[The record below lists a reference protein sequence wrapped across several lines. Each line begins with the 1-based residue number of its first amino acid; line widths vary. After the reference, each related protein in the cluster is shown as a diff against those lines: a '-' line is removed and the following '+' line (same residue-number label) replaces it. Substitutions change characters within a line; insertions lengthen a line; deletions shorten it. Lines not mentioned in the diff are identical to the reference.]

1 MKKSQGNKKTVR
13 KSIGSTTRSSK
24 VGTPKKSTQ
33 SAKNPAKKRKNL
45 IKADFTPFILLAA
58 ALLTE
63 TCFLMTEQAGVIGE
77 LIQKLFFGLFGLS
90 AHLIP
95 LGLLLIAFFY
105 KDLKSHGTLRFKLI
119 MFPVFT
125 VTLSVASTLIAQ
137 NGLEGAKF
145 SFKTFWE
152 TGVLSESGGVF
163 GGVLGMLFSAM
174 FGGVA
179 AGVISIVAVIAIAS
193 LSFGKTRLGVW
204 LIFVRDKKSEGSMR
218 DTEGAPTEPI
228 KTTVTP
234 KAAPKVAQI
243 IAPRR
248 IDTLISEEE
257 PSLPS
262 APDLALLTDEPVI
275 SELLSNGHAMDEP
288 EYSDGVS
295 ANGELTDTDEHYDG
309 FDRDENL
316 RASYRPADLMED
328 FGFRDEIRR
337 AEKEDIYS
345 EGPKPEPQKPL
356 ELPKIQPTAPKKQ
369 DPTEATKGYSP
380 FATIM
385 SREEFFSGKGAKPTY
400 ETPKRASSTSGETVA
415 YSPFSDP
422 IASMNA
428 PKRDTADL
436 PPQSYIAAGQE
447 KIWEDMRSRN
457 GDTDRN
463 NDSDNDGVSWINGD
477 PIAPIASQSVDTALP
492 ESDTVEDDDV
502 MRIAAAFGSRSS
514 DIGRNGDLG
523 INEVLRTPITAQVIE
538 TPATDEFIEP
548 TPIPPTKDELYSRDP
563 MADFAPE
570 TSEKQGFASAFPQK
584 NEPVQSAP
592 ITPPASQS
600 VEPEPTASVTPII
613 TTSSTPITPSAP
625 EKMTPAM
632 PLETTHSAFD
642 DDIVAPEQEDE
653 SAASSPNADYSDER
667 DPRVISPFS
676 RYTKLRYPKYVK
688 PPSSLLDEAD
698 NSKKISEEEIHAV
711 MQKIL
716 DKFESFHVDVSITGY
731 SAGPSITR
739 YEVTPG
745 PGVKYKQVTGLAED
759 IGLALQSDAIKGEVR
774 IVNVPGKP
782 VIGIE
787 VPNSVVSK
795 VSLRSLIE
803 NPDFQ
808 KAKSKITV
816 CVGLTVSCKPVYMNI
831 DDMPHVLVAGQTKSG
846 KSVAINAMIMSL
858 IYRASPDEVQ
868 FILVDPKQVELSIY
882 NDIPHMAMP
891 VIDDPKRA
899 AGALQWAVAEMERR
913 YTLIKNARVR
923 DREEYYKTKDQ
934 NPDFEYMPQIIIII
948 DELADLMLQVREHV
962 EEPIN
967 RLAAKARAC
976 GINLVIGTQR
986 PSTDIVTGLIKAN
999 IPSKIAFR
1007 VASNVDSRVI
1017 LGNVGAEKLLGRGD
1031 MLYHPTG
1038 SNQIRAQG
1046 AFVDTSEIKR
1056 VLDFI
1061 IDNNGSV
1068 EYDPEILYRLQ
1079 SETDK
1084 LNKTDKKAVGG
1095 DDEYAVDTADIDF
1108 DYLCQAVELVINLG
1122 KATTNVIQRHLKIG
1136 FNRASNIVDRL
1147 EDLGFISKSNGSSK
1161 PRDVTVTMAEFLEW
1175 KNSHQK

>member
-1 MKKSQGNKKTVR
+1 MKSKKSVKKPNGARASSKSGAKRRVALNKSGRTSIPKQKLSDKR
-13 KSIGSTTRSSK
+13 KKSIF
-24 VGTPKKSTQ
+24 
-33 SAKNPAKKRKNL
+33 SA
-45 IKADFTPFILLAA
+45 ITPFILFAVS
-58 ALLTE
+58 LLLE
-63 TCFLMTEQAGVIGE
+63 TCFLLPEKSGGAGMLVHD
-77 LIQKLFFGLFGLS
+77 LFFGLFGS
-90 AHLIP
+90 VSHVIAI
-95 LGLLLIAFFY
+95 GLLLISFFY
-105 KDLKSHGTLRFKLI
+105 KDLSERGALRYKLVLFAVLAAVLTSANTL
-119 MFPVFT
+119 
-125 VTLSVASTLIAQ
+125 AAQ
-137 NGLEGAKF
+137 NGLKDAAF
-145 SFKTFWE
+145 SLNTFWQ
-152 TGVLSESGGVF
+152 TGTLAESGGVF
-163 GGVLGMLFSAM
+163 GGVLGFLFSKS
-174 FGGVA
+174 FGGIGA
-179 AGVISIVAVIAIAS
+179 TVITVIASVALAS
-193 LSFGKTRLGVW
+193 LCFGKTRLGVW
-204 LIFVRDKKSEGSMR
+204 QVFVRDKNGESAMRPQQHTAPARPESAPVVAKS
-218 DTEGAPTEPI
+218 GAPQITEI
-228 KTTVTP
+228 TV
-234 KAAPKVAQI
+234 
-243 IAPRR
+243 PRR
-248 IDTLISEEE
+248 IDTLLSNDITESE
-257 PSLPS
+257 PS
-262 APDLALLTDEPVI
+262 APQLSEPEQLIPELVGGEAENVPEYTDGVQSDGQLTDLDDFDD
-275 SELLSNGHAMDEP
+275 SL
-288 EYSDGVS
+288 
-295 ANGELTDTDEHYDG
+295 GEGDV
-309 FDRDENL
+309 L
-316 RASYRPADLMED
+316 RSSYRPADLMED
-328 FGFRDEIRR
+328 FGFR
-337 AEKEDIYS
+337 AEQTRKTEKQDIYS
-345 EGPKPEPQKPL
+345 EEPKPAPARPIEVPR
-356 ELPKIQPTAPKKQ
+356 TAPATPKKQ
-369 DPTEATKGYSP
+369 ESPEAPRGYSP

-385 SREEFFSGKGAKPTY
+385 SKEEFFGERDAKKTY
-400 ETPKRASSTSGETVA
+400 DTPENTAAPSVKTVA

-428 PKRDTADL
+428 PKRDVTDL

-447 KIWEDMRSRN
+447 KIWEDMREQARIIENEHNAAAKAAEETENEPVFSKAALSFNEFSRN
-457 GDTDRN
+457 NGTGR
-463 NDSDNDGVSWINGD
+463 SD
-477 PIAPIASQSVDTALP
+477 
-492 ESDTVEDDDV
+492 DTVNYGISAKFSAIEDNQNSFSPV
-502 MRIAAAFGSRSS
+502 
-514 DIGRNGDLG
+514 
-523 INEVLRTPITAQVIE
+523 
-538 TPATDEFIEP
+538 
-548 TPIPPTKDELYSRDP
+548 PTKDELYSSDP
-563 MADFAPE
+563 MADFAPAQN
-570 TSEKQGFASAFPQK
+570 EKPSFSSAFPERH
-584 NEPVQSAP
+584 EPVQSAP
-592 ITPPASQS
+592 VFTNEPKPTPTYTDPAPAQPENPIIPPAQ
-600 VEPEPTASVTPII
+600 PKISVT
-613 TTSSTPITPSAP
+613 SAP
-625 EKMTPAM
+625 VTPERAVPVM
-632 PLETTHSAFD
+632 PAENTHSAFD
-642 DDIVAPEQEDE
+642 DDITAPEQEDE
-653 SAASSPNADYSDER
+653 SARPAAEQEPER
-667 DPRVISPFS
+667 DPRVINPFS

-688 PPSSLLDEAD
+688 PPTSLLDEAD
-698 NSKKISEEEIHAV
+698 STKKISEEEIHAV
-711 MQKIL
+711 MRKIL

-759 IGLALQSDAIKGEVR
+759 IGLALQSDTIKGEVR
-774 IVNVPGKP
+774 IVTVPGKP

-795 VSLRSLIE
+795 VSLRSLVE

-816 CVGLTVSCKPVYMNI
+816 CVGLTVSGKPVYMNI

-846 KSVAINAMIMSL
+846 KSVAINAMIMSI

-882 NDIPHMAMP
+882 NDIPHMVMP

-923 DREEYYKTKDQ
+923 DREEYYRMKDQ

-1038 SNQIRAQG
+1038 GNQIRAQG
-1046 AFVDTSEIKR
+1046 AFVDTPEIKR

-1061 IDNNGSV
+1061 IENNGAV

-1084 LNKTDKKAVGG
+1084 LNKTDKKSAIGG
-1095 DDEYAVDTADIDF
+1095 DDDFAVDTADIDF

-1136 FNRASNIVDRL
+1136 FNRASNIVDKL

-1161 PRDVTVTMAEFLEW
+1161 PRDVTVTMAEYLEW

>member
-1 MKKSQGNKKTVR
+1 MRSKKTVKKPVGAR
-13 KSIGSTTRSSK
+13 PSSSSGAK
-24 VGTPKKSTQ
+24 KTVSAHKNGKLPSAKKKPLPKKTY
-33 SAKNPAKKRKNL
+33 AKRKNSVITTL
-45 IKADFTPFILLAA
+45 TPFILLAVS
-58 ALLTE
+58 LLLE
-63 TCFLMTEQAGVIGE
+63 TCFLLSEQSGAAGM
-77 LIQKLFFGLFGLS
+77 LIHNLFFGLFGS
-90 AHLIP
+90 VSHVIAI
-95 LGLLLIAFFY
+95 GLLLIAFFF
-105 KDLKSHGTLRFKLI
+105 KDLEQNGVLRYKLI
-119 MFPVFT
+119 LFPILVT
-125 VTLSVASTLIAQ
+125 VLASVNTLAAQ
-137 NGLEGAKF
+137 NGLSDAAF
-145 SFKTFWE
+145 SFKEFWQ
-152 TGVLSESGGVF
+152 TGTLAESGGVF
-163 GGVLGMLFSAM
+163 GGVFGFLFSKL
-174 FGGVA
+174 FGGIA
-179 AGVISIVAVIAIAS
+179 ATVITVIASVALAS
-193 LSFGKTRLGVW
+193 LCFGKTKLGVW
-204 LIFVRDKKSEGSMR
+204 RVFVRDKNGENAMR
-218 DTEGAPTEPI
+218 QQQHAAPAKPESAPTVAKAGAPKITEI
-228 KTTVTP
+228 TV
-234 KAAPKVAQI
+234 
-243 IAPRR
+243 PRR
-248 IDTLISEEE
+248 IDTLLSSDTAESE
-257 PSLPS
+257 PS
-262 APDLALLTDEPVI
+262 APQLAEPEQLIPELVGAAAENAPEYADGVQADGQLTDLDDFDDSLGE
-275 SELLSNGHAMDEP
+275 G
-288 EYSDGVS
+288 DG
-295 ANGELTDTDEHYDG
+295 
-309 FDRDENL
+309 L
-316 RASYRPADLMED
+316 RSSYRPADLMED
-328 FGFRDEIRR
+328 FGFRAEQTKK
-337 AEKEDIYS
+337 AEKQDVYS
-345 EGPKPEPQKPL
+345 EAPKTAPPKPIEAPRTA
-356 ELPKIQPTAPKKQ
+356 PTAPKKQ
-369 DPTEATKGYSP
+369 ESAEAPRGYSP

-385 SREEFFSGKGAKPTY
+385 SKEEFFSERNAKKTY
-400 ETPKRASSTSGETVA
+400 NTPKKTTAPSGETVA

-428 PKRDTADL
+428 PKRDTTDL

-447 KIWEDMRSRN
+447 KMWEDMREQAQSIEDEQNAGR
-457 GDTDRN
+457 
-463 NDSDNDGVSWINGD
+463 NDGTGRND
-477 PIAPIASQSVDTALP
+477 DTAIYDVFSKISTIECTPNGVSSEIPTAERTPNGVSSEIPL
-492 ESDTVEDDDV
+492 VEDTKNN
-502 MRIAAAFGSRSS
+502 AS
-514 DIGRNGDLG
+514 
-523 INEVLRTPITAQVIE
+523 TA
-538 TPATDEFIEP
+538 
-548 TPIPPTKDELYSRDP
+548 PTKDELYSSDP
-563 MADFAPE
+563 MADFAPAE
-570 TSEKQGFASAFPQK
+570 KEKQSFSSAFPERP
-584 NEPVQSAP
+584 EPVQPSPVFTNEPKPTTAYAEP
-592 ITPPASQS
+592 TTAQPVNSITPPAQPKIPVTSA
-600 VEPEPTASVTPII
+600 PVTPERAV
-613 TTSSTPITPSAP
+613 PV
-625 EKMTPAM
+625 MPA
-632 PLETTHSAFD
+632 ENTHSAFD
-642 DDIVAPEQEDE
+642 DDITAPEQEDE
-653 SAASSPNADYSDER
+653 ISRPVAEQEPER
-667 DPRVISPFS
+667 DPRVINPFS

-688 PPSSLLDEAD
+688 PPTSLLDEAD
-698 NSKKISEEEIHAV
+698 NTKKISEEEVHAV
-711 MQKIL
+711 MRKIL

-759 IGLALQSDAIKGEVR
+759 IGLALQSDSIKGEVR
-774 IVNVPGKP
+774 IVTVPGKP

-795 VSLRSLIE
+795 VSLRSLVE

-816 CVGLTVSCKPVYMNI
+816 CVGLTVSGKPVYMNI

-846 KSVAINAMIMSL
+846 KSVAINAMIMSI

-882 NDIPHMAMP
+882 NDIPHMVMP

-923 DREEYYKTKDQ
+923 DREEYYRTKDQ

-1038 SNQIRAQG
+1038 GNQIRAQG
-1046 AFVDTSEIKR
+1046 AFVDTPEIKR

-1061 IDNNGSV
+1061 IENNGAV

-1084 LNKTDKKAVGG
+1084 LNKTDKKSAIGG
-1095 DDEYAVDTADIDF
+1095 DDDFAVDTADIDF

-1136 FNRASNIVDRL
+1136 FNRASNIVDKL

-1161 PRDVTVTMAEFLEW
+1161 PRDVTVTMAEYLEW

>member
-1 MKKSQGNKKTVR
+1 MKKTQVKKKTVH
-13 KSIGSTTRSSK
+13 KNTG
-24 VGTPKKSTQ
+24 GAPKKHTAASKKPVKKH
-33 SAKNPAKKRKNL
+33 AKIINTD
-45 IKADFTPFILLAA
+45 ITPFVLLAL
-58 ALLTE
+58 ALLLE
-63 TCFLMTEQAGVIGE
+63 TCFLLTEQAGAVGA
-77 LIQKLFFGLFGLS
+77 LVHKLFFGLFGLG

-95 LGLLLIAFFY
+95 IGLLLIAFFY

-119 MFPVFT
+119 MFPILT
-125 VTLSVASTLIAQ
+125 VVLSVASTLIAQ
-137 NGLEGAKF
+137 NGLKNTEF
-145 SFKTFWE
+145 SFKIFWE
-152 TGVLSESGGVF
+152 SGILSESGGVF
-163 GGVLGMLFSAM
+163 GGVLGMLFSLI
-174 FGGVA
+174 FGGTA
-179 AGVISIVAVIAIAS
+179 ATVIAVIALIALAS

-204 LIFVRDKKSEGSMR
+204 LIFVRDRKAENAVR
-218 DTEGAPTEPI
+218 DSAPQGEP
-228 KTTVTP
+228 V
-234 KAAPKVAQI
+234 KAATVSKATQKSAELT
-243 IAPRR
+243 APRR
-248 IDTLISEEE
+248 IDTLISSSE
-257 PSLPS
+257 PELASTPELP
-262 APDLALLTDEPVI
+262 
-275 SELLSNGHAMDEP
+275 LLSEAP
-288 EYSDGVS
+288 EIPELISGGQTFDGPDYSDGVN
-295 ANGELTDTDEHYDG
+295 ADGTLTDFDGTDEADS
-309 FDRDENL
+309 DPDIEKNL
-316 RASYRPADLMED
+316 RASYRPADFMED
-328 FGFRDEIRR
+328 FGFR
-337 AEKEDIYS
+337 AEAERTEKNDVYRE
-345 EGPKPEPQKPL
+345 EPAPEPQRTIEIPRVST
-356 ELPKIQPTAPKKQ
+356 PAPQKQ
-369 DPTEATKGYSP
+369 EQTSSGGGYSP

-385 SREEFFSGKGAKPTY
+385 SREEFFGNKGAKPSY
-400 ETPKRASSTSGETVA
+400 ETPKRTVKTSGETVS
-415 YSPFSDP
+415 YSPFADP

-428 PKRDTADL
+428 PKRDSADL

-447 KIWEDMRSRN
+447 KMWEDMQSRGQAQN
-457 GDTDRN
+457 EATTD
-463 NDSDNDGVSWINGD
+463 VS
-477 PIAPIASQSVDTALP
+477 PATQTAEQYTEPAQAEPVIAVPSADEVLYAEPTAP
-492 ESDTVEDDDV
+492 ETATAEPTDDD
-502 MRIAAAFGSRSS
+502 
-514 DIGRNGDLG
+514 DL
-523 INEVLRTPITAQVIE
+523 IRMANALRTPTQSTRSDI
-538 TPATDEFIEP
+538 
-548 TPIPPTKDELYSRDP
+548 
-563 MADFAPE
+563 
-570 TSEKQGFASAFPQK
+570 AFPGR
-584 NEPVQSAP
+584 NIDTGRSGDTHINSVSANPEPVQTAP
-592 ITPPASQS
+592 TVQPTPAPQYAEPVQVAPTVQQTPAPQYAEP
-600 VEPEPTASVTPII
+600 VQVAPAVQQTPIQAAAPAPEPVKPTIQ
-613 TTSSTPITPSAP
+613 
-625 EKMTPAM
+625 M
-632 PLETTHSAFD
+632 PLENKNSAFD

-653 SAASSPNADYSDER
+653 NAANTPNSDYSDER
-667 DPRVISPFS
+667 DPRIINPFS

-688 PPSSLLDEAD
+688 PPTSLLDEAD

-745 PGVKYKQVTGLAED
+745 PGVKYKQVTGLSED

-816 CVGLTVSCKPVYMNI
+816 CVGLTVSGKPVYMNI

-868 FILVDPKQVELSIY
+868 FIMVDPKQVELSVY
-882 NDIPHMAMP
+882 NDIPHMVMP

-923 DREEYYKTKDQ
+923 DRGEYYKNKDQ
-934 NPDFEYMPQIIIII
+934 NPDFEYMPQIVIII
-948 DELADLMLQVREHV
+948 DELADLMLQFREHV

-976 GINLVIGTQR
+976 GMHLVIGTQR

-1046 AFVDTSEIKR
+1046 AFVDTPEIKR

-1061 IDNNGSV
+1061 IENNGSV

-1084 LNKTDKKAVGG
+1084 LNKNDKKAVGG
-1095 DDEYAVDTADIDF
+1095 GDDDYAIDTADIDF

-1136 FNRASNIVDRL
+1136 FNRASNIVDKL